1 METKDYGHGITTHIS
16 EDGMIATVKI
26 DGKSVKMNGKVK
38 KFRGETAWM
47 DAERYAQ
54 DLVFKVIYA

>member
-1 METKDYGHGITTHIS
+1 METKNYGHGITTHIS
-16 EDGMIATVKI
+16 EDGMIAT
-26 DGKSVKMNGKVK
+26 VKMNGKVK

-54 DLVFKVIYA
+54 DLVFKIIYA

>member
-1 METKDYGHGITTHIS
+1 METKDYGHGITTQIT
-16 EDGMIATVKI
+16 EDGMLAIVWE
-26 DGKSVKMNGKVK
+26 NGKTK

>member
-1 METKDYGHGITTHIS
+1 METQDYGHGITTHIS
-16 EDGMIATVKI
+16 EDGMTATVKI
-26 DGKSVKMNGKVK
+26 DGKSVKVNGKVK

-47 DAERYAQ
+47 DAGRYAQ

>member
-1 METKDYGHGITTHIS
+1 METKDYGHGITTQTTG
-16 EDGMIATVKI
+16 DGMLAIVWN
-26 DGKSVKMNGKVK
+26 NGKTK